1 MFALDLSEAPLDVL
15 CAIFTHLPARDA
27 FVARLASRRWSHVS
41 ELSFAA
47 RCAAKGWRLPRRPRG
62 GEATAKHP
70 HRRLFRGNACRK
82 CVDGPGEFRMTNEAT
97 HVREFSLCAA
107 CVADPSVVEKLREW
121 RLRVDVHS
129 VAIASAANIG
139 AAASAP
145 IVAAHHKPSL
155 VPVSILM
162 ALLGYAMGNYLA
174 PLTGYLAKFAAG
186 Q

>member
-15 CAIFTHLPARDA
+15 CAIFAHLPARDA

-70 HRRLFRGNACRK
+70 HRRLFRRNACRK

-129 VAIASAANIG
+129 VDGKKTLRGVGDAREPGGKRRRRGRA
-139 AAASAP
+139 
-145 IVAAHHKPSL
+145 
-155 VPVSILM
+155 
-162 ALLGYAMGNYLA
+162 
-174 PLTGYLAKFAAG
+174 
-186 Q
+186 